1 MKKFET
7 AKKGGDSSD
16 TDADQDPSLKKRYKL
31 DLSESDTSLK
41 VGLKWENK
49 PEFTGACDLDGSLVM
64 ISEIGETKDA
74 VFYNQLVSKC
84 GSITHSGDSRD
95 GLKEGFD
102 EVMTID
108 ISKLDISINYMA
120 IIINNFNERGF
131 GNVDNA
137 LCKVFGDQ
145 NQSYH

>member
-1 MKKFET
+1 M
-7 AKKGGDSSD
+7 DSSD
-16 TDADQDPSLKKRYKL
+16 SDADGDPSLKKRHKL
-31 DLSESDTSLK
+31 NLSDSDTTLK

-49 PEFTGACDLDGSLVM
+49 KEFTGACDLDGSLVM

-74 VFYNQLVSKC
+74 VFYNQLISKC

-102 EVMTID
+102 EVMSID

-145 NQSYH
+145 NQTYH